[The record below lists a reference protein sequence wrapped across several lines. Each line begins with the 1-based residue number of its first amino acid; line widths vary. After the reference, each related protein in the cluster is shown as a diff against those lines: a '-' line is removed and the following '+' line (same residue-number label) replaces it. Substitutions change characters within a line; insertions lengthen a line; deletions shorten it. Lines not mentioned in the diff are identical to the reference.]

1 MDVTDI
7 VDREFDTYD
16 ETTAVSKLRG
26 AFDDSSRK
34 ALVITRDGRF
44 EGLVT
49 RRDVLSSHEKTSR
62 KARSLVR
69 PVPTIGP
76 DEDIREVAR
85 LMIAG
90 DTNVLPVLDGD
101 ELVGLVRADD
111 LLRRVQA
118 SLAILEAGDVITTD
132 VVSIEPDESL
142 GRALSTFRTERI
154 RHLPVVSSE
163 DGADVVGIV
172 SLSDVL
178 EFVTRELQRSQG
190 GNADAQSRTAASSG
204 GSHGGFGAR
213 EGESADLLALP
224 VRNVMVEAL
233 GTTRAEESLDEV
245 LETMFEFG
253 GSSAIVLDE
262 DGSLAGIVTKTD
274 MLESLTWSEE
284 RQLPIQVFG
293 TDLMAETTRD
303 GLAERI
309 EDVTRKYRDMRLLE
323 AKVHFQEHTERLRGT
338 PLVLARVRLYTDRG
352 LFIAS
357 GEGYGDRH
365 AFSLALNAVE
375 RQILEGK
382 TDGRTKKSATDSE
395 LAKMYGWV
403 LSD

>member
-1 MDVTDI
+1 
-7 VDREFDTYD
+7 
-16 ETTAVSKLRG
+16 
-26 AFDDSSRK
+26 
-34 ALVITRDGRF
+34 
-44 EGLVT
+44 
-49 RRDVLSSHEKTSR
+49 
-62 KARSLVR
+62 
-69 PVPTIGP
+69 
-76 DEDIREVAR
+76 
-85 LMIAG
+85 
-90 DTNVLPVLDGD
+90 
-101 ELVGLVRADD
+101 
-111 LLRRVQA
+111 
-118 SLAILEAGDVITTD
+118 
-132 VVSIEPDESL
+132 
-142 GRALSTFRTERI
+142 
-154 RHLPVVSSE
+154 
-163 DGADVVGIV
+163 
-172 SLSDVL
+172 
-178 EFVTRELQRSQG
+178 
-190 GNADAQSRTAASSG
+190 
-204 GSHGGFGAR
+204 
-213 EGESADLLALP
+213 
-224 VRNVMVEAL
+224 MVEAL